1 MTRSVRGSFG
11 SRFRRGEQLLGA
23 LVRMPNE
30 GLIELAGLVGLDY
43 VVIDTEHGPGD
54 QLALA
59 HHVVAAAANGLATIV
74 RIGQPQEA
82 LRVLDLGADAILAPH
97 VSSVDQA
104 RALVDAAHYPPLGRR
119 GFAHYSRAG
128 RYGLTEPAE
137 HHARA
142 RETVVIAMIEDPLG
156 LAAAAEIA
164 ALDGIDGLMLG
175 PADYACEL
183 DVVGRL
189 DDPRVV
195 AAATAVRD
203 TARAAGV
210 AAVSIVGS
218 IEAAARG
225 FAAGDTAVM
234 YNVQLLLGQLFT
246 GLSAARP
253 VSDPQAADSGSSGVG
268 APGLALSRSKREK
281 LVLVPGMLGDA
292 TVWDGVAAELLDV
305 AAPQFARIDLDDSI
319 TEMAASVLA
328 TAPRRFALAG
338 HSLGA
343 IVALEIMRQAPERVT
358 RLALVNASG
367 RAPSTEQQAAWAATI
382 TRLETGHFTEIAAEL
397 ARGTLARHRRDDAEL
412 VETNQ
417 RMAFAVAA
425 DGMRRQLR
433 AQQAR
438 TSYLDDVARFAVPV
452 LIVSGGLDDVCPPE
466 RQAELLVSCPQAWLV
481 TIADAGHMAP
491 LEQPAALAAHLRTW
505 LTT

>member
-1 MTRSVRGSFG
+1 MTDPAVGSFG
-11 SRFRRGEQLLGA
+11 ARFRRGDPLLGA

-30 GLIELAGLVGLDY
+30 GLVELAGLVGLDY

-59 HHVVAAAANGLATIV
+59 QHLAAAAANGLATIV
-74 RIGQPQEA
+74 RIGRPEEA
-82 LRVLDLGADAILAPH
+82 LRVLDLGVDAILAPH

-104 RALVDAAHYPPLGRR
+104 RALVEAVHYPPLGRR
-119 GFAHYSRAG
+119 GFGHYSRAG
-128 RYGLTEPAE
+128 RYGLTEPAA

-142 RETVVIAMIEDPLG
+142 RETVVIAMIEDPPG

-183 DVVGRL
+183 GVVGRL

-195 AAATAVRD
+195 AAAEAVRT

-218 IEAAARG
+218 IQVAARA

-246 GLSAARP
+246 GLVAARP
-253 VSDPQAADSGSSGVG
+253 AVG
-268 APGLALSRSKREK
+268 ALPSTSGATDQVGTRATREK

-328 TAPRRFALAG
+328 TAPDRFALAG

-358 RLALVNASG
+358 RLALINASG
-367 RAPSTEQQAAWAATI
+367 RGPSAEQQAAWAASI
-382 TRLETGHFTEIAAEL
+382 TALETGHFTEIAAAL
-397 ARGTLARHRRDDAEL
+397 ARSTLAPHRRDDSGL

-438 TSYLDDVARFAVPV
+438 TSYLDDLARFAVPV
-452 LIVSGGLDDVCPPE
+452 LIVSGGLDEVCPPE
-466 RQAELLVSCPQAWLV
+466 RQAELLAHCPRARLV
-481 TIADAGHMAP
+481 TMADAGHMTP

>member
-1 MTRSVRGSFG
+1 MNGPGPETFG
-11 SRFRRGEQLLGA
+11 SRFRRGDRLIGA

-30 GLIELAGLVGLDY
+30 GLVELAGLVGLDF

-59 HHVVAAAANGLATIV
+59 HHLIAAAANGLATIV
-74 RIGQPQEA
+74 RIGRPEEA
-82 LRVLDLGADAILAPH
+82 LRVLDLGVDGILAPH

-104 RALVDAAHYPPLGRR
+104 RALIDAVHYPPLGRR
-119 GFAHYSRAG
+119 GFGHYSRAG
-128 RYGLTEPAE
+128 RYGLTAPAE

-142 RETVVIAMIEDPLG
+142 RETVVVAMIEDPLG

-164 ALDGIDGLMLG
+164 GLDGIDGLMLG

-183 DVVGRL
+183 GVVGQL

-195 AAATAVRD
+195 VAAGAVRD
-203 TARAAGV
+203 TARAGGV
-210 AAVSIVGS
+210 AAVSIVG
-218 IEAAARG
+218 ERAAAVDA

-234 YNVQLLLGQLFT
+234 YNVQLLLGKLLT
-246 GLSAARP
+246 GLVAARP
-253 VSDPQAADSGSSGVG
+253 AASSE
-268 APGLALSRSKREK
+268 APPAGISARAGTRSAREE

-292 TVWDGVAAELLDV
+292 TVWDAVPSELLDV
-305 AAPQFARIDLDDSI
+305 AAPRFARIDLDDSI

-328 TAPRRFALAG
+328 TAPDRFALAG

-358 RLALVNASG
+358 RLALINATG
-367 RAPSTEQQAAWAATI
+367 RGPSAEQQQAWSATI
-382 TRLETGHFTEIAAEL
+382 DRLESGHFTEIAAEL
-397 ARGTLARHRRDDAEL
+397 ARRTLAPQRRDDAEL
-412 VETNQ
+412 VATNE

-433 AQQAR
+433 AQQGR
-438 TSYLDDVARFAVPV
+438 TSYLGDLALFAVPV
-452 LIVSGGLDDVCPPE
+452 LIVSGALDEVCPPE
-466 RQAELLVSCPQAWLV
+466 RQAELLAHCPQAHLV
-481 TIADAGHMAP
+481 TLPDAGHTAP
-491 LEQPAALAAHLRTW
+491 LEQPVALAAHLRTW
-505 LTT
+505 LTARV

>member
-1 MTRSVRGSFG
+1 MTGPAAVTFG
-11 SRFRRGEQLLGA
+11 SRFRRGDLLLGA

-30 GLIELAGLVGLDY
+30 GLVELAGLVGLDF

-59 HHVVAAAANGLATIV
+59 HHLIAAAANGLATIV
-74 RIGQPQEA
+74 RIGRPEEA
-82 LRVLDLGADAILAPH
+82 LRVLDLGVDGILAPH
-97 VSSVDQA
+97 VSTVDQA
-104 RALVDAAHYPPLGRR
+104 RALIDAVHYPPLGRR
-119 GFAHYSRAG
+119 GFGHYSRAG
-128 RYGLTEPAE
+128 RYGLTAPAE

-183 DVVGRL
+183 GVVGQL

-195 AAATAVRD
+195 AAAGAVRE

-218 IEAAARG
+218 RAAAIDA

-234 YNVQLLLGQLFT
+234 YNVQLLLGKLFT
-246 GLSAARP
+246 GLVSARP
-253 VSDPQAADSGSSGVG
+253 AASSD
-268 APGLALSRSKREK
+268 APPARSARVETRSAREE
-281 LVLVPGMLGDA
+281 LVLLPGMLGDA
-292 TVWDGVAAELLDV
+292 TVWDAVASELLDV

-328 TAPRRFALAG
+328 TAPDRFALAG

-367 RAPSTEQQAAWAATI
+367 RAPSAEQQAAWAAHHRPGWRADTSP
-382 TRLETGHFTEIAAEL
+382 RSRPSWPVARSPRSAATTPTSSRPTS
-397 ARGTLARHRRDDAEL
+397 A
-412 VETNQ
+412 
-417 RMAFAVAA
+417 MAFAVAG

-433 AQQAR
+433 AQQGR
-438 TSYLDDVARFAVPV
+438 TSYLDDMARFTVPV
-452 LIVSGGLDDVCPPE
+452 LIVSGAMDEVCPPE
-466 RQAELLVSCPQAWLV
+466 RQAELLAHCPRAQLV
-481 TIADAGHMAP
+481 TLPDAGHIAP
-491 LEQPAALAAHLRTW
+491 LEEPVALAAHLRRW
-505 LTT
+505 LTATV